1 MNHGSDTFRSATTG
15 IPVGIRVAATALM
28 LSVVVACSSGDDGEA
43 DEPDVVDQAE
53 HSEADDP
60 SGESDEEIF
69 GLPVPSDYR
78 RIQDGQRRV
87 KITVHRSF
95 DDIEDFFRDRVV
107 DYEIVRLENAI
118 RLEPLRPHSPQVTIS
133 RYAGDRSP
141 LLIDYRRDRSPAERV
156 RRNLPGTGDD
166 DADEADESDRQA
178 AGSSADAGPQPY
190 GPNHAEWLDQVRGEP
205 VELETSDGE
214 KIAPGARWGEPY
226 TPPEGSPLDSPEFR
240 HNHGRRFGDW
250 QPM

>member
-1 MNHGSDTFRSATTG
+1 MHRSDSDTTRLMATR
-15 IPVGIRVAATALM
+15 IPVGVLVVATAFVLS
-28 LSVVVACSSGDDGEA
+28 SVVGCSADDDEEG
-43 DEPDVVDQAE
+43 DEPEVVE
-53 HSEADDP
+53 ESESPGADD
-60 SGESDEEIF
+60 SSEESDEEIF

-87 KITVHRSF
+87 KVTVHRSF
-95 DDIEDFFRDRVV
+95 DDIEAFFRDRVV
-107 DYEIVRLENAI
+107 DYEIVRLDNAL

-156 RRNLPGTGDD
+156 QRHLPGTEDGDG
-166 DADEADESDRQA
+166 DEDEQQA
-178 AGSSADAGPQPY
+178 ADSSSTEDGPQPF

-214 KIAPGARWGEPY
+214 KVAPGARWGEPY

>member
-1 MNHGSDTFRSATTG
+1 MIHRSDAHRLVVTR
-15 IPVGIRVAATALM
+15 IPVGILVVAT
-28 LSVVVACSSGDDGEA
+28 VVVLATVVGCSSDADDDA
-43 DEPDVVDQAE
+43 DESDVVEQAE
-53 HSEADDP
+53 STETDDP
-60 SGESDEEIF
+60 GQDQESDEEIF

-78 RIQDGQRRV
+78 RIQDGERRV
-87 KITVHRSF
+87 KVTVQKSF
-95 DDIEDFFRDRVV
+95 DDIEAFFRDRVV
-107 DYEIVRLENAI
+107 DYEIVRLDDAL
-118 RLEPLRPHSPQVTIS
+118 RLEPLRPHSPRVTIS

-156 RRNLPGTGDD
+156 QRHLPGTEDGDD
-166 DADEADESDRQA
+166 APEQDEGVA
-178 AGSSADAGPQPY
+178 SSADDGPQPY
-190 GPNHAEWLDQVRGEP
+190 GPNHAEWLDEVRGEP